1 MQLFSLI
8 QGAVHRNGAVAH
20 LYFEAG
26 LRMIQ
31 RFIDDLKDSTGTAV
45 RLTSLLVAM
54 AALLFIALAFVCAAI
69 FVFVLQ
75 SDGLIYACLTVAAI
89 FVIAALLAAGAYVYQ
104 KRQAEAHA
112 AEMAKSTA
120 QSLLSDPIV
129 MALGLQVV
137 RAIGIKRLVPI
148 LAVGGIAL
156 GFLAARRT
164 SDDAPDDAE
173 A

>member
-1 MQLFSLI
+1 
-8 QGAVHRNGAVAH
+8 
-20 LYFEAG
+20 
-26 LRMIQ
+26 MIQ

-54 AALLFIALAFVCAAI
+54 AALLFIALAFICAAV

-75 SDGLIYACLTVAAI
+75 TEGLIYACLTVAAI
-89 FVIAALLAAGAYVYQ
+89 FLVAALVASGTYVSQ

-112 AEMAKSTA
+112 AEVAKSTA
-120 QSLLSDPIV
+120 QSILTDPIV

-137 RAIGIKRLVPI
+137 RAVGIKRLIPI

-156 GFLAARRT
+156 GFLAARRNGE
-164 SDDAPDDAE
+164 DAPENPDV
-173 A
+173 

>member
-1 MQLFSLI
+1 
-8 QGAVHRNGAVAH
+8 
-20 LYFEAG
+20 
-26 LRMIQ
+26 MIQ

-54 AALLFIALAFVCAAI
+54 AALLFIALAFICAAV

-75 SDGLIYACLTVAAI
+75 TEGLIYACLTVAAI
-89 FVIAALLAAGAYVYQ
+89 FLVAALVASGAYVYQ

-112 AEMAKSTA
+112 AEVAKSTA
-120 QSLLSDPIV
+120 QSILTDPIV

-137 RAIGIKRLVPI
+137 RAVGIKRLIPI

-156 GFLAARRT
+156 GFLAARRNGE
-164 SDDAPDDAE
+164 DAPE
-173 A
+173 NPYV